1 MEQKVS
7 SIPKEHKDKHKHVDD
22 IQVEIQCGE
31 DIVVD
36 GKLKLLVH
44 AANHKLRVV
53 DEVQRKD
60 EDADPRVRHLRNAAA
75 KAKRH
80 ETKDA

>member
-1 MEQKVS
+1 MEQRS
-7 SIPKEHKDKHKHVDD
+7 HLSPRSIGININMLMISE
-22 IQVEIQCGE
+22 VEIQGGE

-60 EDADPRVRHLRNAAA
+60 EDADPRVRHYVARGCES
-75 KAKRH
+75 KAPR
-80 ETKDA
+80 